1 MDTTMVEQES
11 VTSVGMQPVS
21 PEVRKRVE
29 AAFRSYES
37 RLFHAALR
45 ITRNDDDAWDAVQE
59 GMVSALRHA
68 DRFRG
73 DAAVASWMY
82 SIVVNAAL
90 YQRRRTVARRR
101 GADKYTE
108 KVWPEAERSLEA
120 GTTFCDPES
129 WLLSRVELGRA
140 LEAHRHAPRGEAH
153 PPRAVDRRRVVRR
166 HRRRR
171 RSARG
176 RREEPPVAHPRGPAR
191 ADGPRGLSLRVPQ
204 SDSASTRPMA
214 ATRSWARA
222 GLST

>member
-1 MDTTMVEQES
+1 MIVENAVES
-11 VTSVGMQPVS
+11 HAGMQPVS
-21 PEVRKRVE
+21 PEIRKKVE

-68 DRFRG
+68 ERFRG

-90 YQRRRTVARRR
+90 YHRRR

-120 GTTFCDPES
+120 GTSFCDPES
-129 WLLSRVELGRA
+129 WLLSRVELERA
-140 LEAHRHAPRGEAH
+140 LLHIETLPEEKRSLLEQSLDGESCAEI
-153 PPRAVDRRRVVRR
+153 ADGV
-166 HRRRR
+166 
-171 RSARG
+171 G
-176 RREEPPVAHPRGPAR
+176 QPVAAVKSRLWRTRVALREHM
-191 ADGPRGLSLRVPQ
+191 GL
-204 SDSASTRPMA
+204 A
-214 ATRSWARA
+214 A
-222 GLST
+222 